1 MGSCTTAHESFYC
14 FVWTGLHLHM
24 CFPEDVRESLKP
36 NPHKV
41 IMACHVLLLTGL
53 LLALPLQLAQ

>member
-1 MGSCTTAHESFYC
+1 MGSCTTAHEPFYC
-14 FVWTGLHLHM
+14 FVVIRLHLHM
-24 CFPEDVRESLKP
+24 CLPEGVRESLKS